1 MESKNLILRNTKFSD
16 CELFAKWESSP
27 DVTEFFSMDD
37 TRDYEEVTKEFV
49 LREKDPTVMQ
59 FTIVLK
65 ETEELIGRAIFT
77 RISRHE
83 DSMDLTRIYIAEPK
97 LRGRGY
103 GEEAMR
109 LLLDY
114 AFTSL
119 HMERVTIDHFTGN
132 KRAAALYQKLGFQHE
147 GIARN
152 SCKKN
157 GKYYD
162 LHLLSMLRTE
172 YFKYLHD

>member
-1 MESKNLILRNTKFSD
+1 MESKNLILRNTIFSD
-16 CELFAKWESSP
+16 CECFAQWETWP
-27 DVTEFFSMDD
+27 EVTEFFSIDD
-37 TRDYEEVTKEFV
+37 TRDYEEVTREFI
-49 LREKDPTVMQ
+49 LREADPTTMQ

-65 ETEELIGRAIFT
+65 ETEQPIGRIILT
-77 RISRHE
+77 RINRHE
-83 DSMDLTRIYIAEPK
+83 DSLDLTRVYIAQPE
-97 LRGRGY
+97 LRGKGY
-103 GEEAMR
+103 GEEAVR

-119 HMERVTIDHFTGN
+119 HMERVSIDHFTGN
-132 KRAAALYQKLGFQHE
+132 KTAASLYQKLGFQYE

-162 LHLLSMLRTE
+162 LHLMSMLRAE
-172 YFKYLHD
+172 YFRYLHD